1 MEEKVQK
8 RVEAGDGRHLTKTM
22 LKTAVELSK
31 ELKASGILLYTEF
44 LADPQ
49 EIGQWLGERSLIL
62 ATRDGEVEEAL
73 QPLAKGWVRIP
84 PFDFGRAAMTKL
96 ALLLGLSKGFIRPGD
111 RLICLSGSFHYKTLD
126 SIVVV
131 DVSKELEIFSSA
143 QLSLLED
150 IGRPEVFEAVLGIAL
165 ELAREG
171 REGRPVGTIFVL
183 GDHERVLQFSRQ
195 MIINPFGGLP
205 EEERNILDPHLKES
219 IKEFAA
225 IDGAFIV
232 RDDGVILCAGR
243 HLDAAGED
251 LQLPKGWGSRHLAAA
266 GITNVTKAVA
276 IVVSE
281 STGAVRIFSRG
292 KPFMEIEK
300 EA

>member
-1 MEEKVQK
+1 M
-8 RVEAGDGRHLTKTM
+8 VELDGKHLTRTM
-22 LKTAVELSK
+22 LKTAAELSK
-31 ELKASGILLYTEF
+31 ELGASGILVYAEF
-44 LADPQ
+44 VADPQ
-49 EIGQWLGERSLIL
+49 EMARWVGERNLIL
-62 ATRDGEVEEAL
+62 ATRDGEVSEDL
-73 QPLAKGWVRIP
+73 LSLAKGAIRIP
-84 PFDFGRAAMTKL
+84 SFDFGRASMTKL
-96 ALLLGLSKGFIRPGD
+96 ALLLGLSKGFIKPED
-111 RLICLSGSFHYKTLD
+111 RLICLSGSFRYKILD

-131 DVSKELEIFSSA
+131 DVNKELEIFSSA

-150 IGRPEVFEAVLGIAL
+150 IARPEVFEAVLGIAL

-171 REGRPVGTIFVL
+171 REGKPVGTIFVL

-205 EEERNILDPHLKES
+205 EEERNVLDPKLKES

-225 IDGAFIV
+225 IDGAFVI
-232 RDDGVILCAGR
+232 RDDGVVVCAGR